1 MTSICLVRHG
11 ETDWNRDG
19 KLQGG
24 TDIPLNDTGVKQAEL
39 CHKHLSEYT
48 WDAVVASPLERAK
61 HTADIIREGHGLSLA
76 LMEEFRERHFGKGE
90 GMTEEERHTT
100 YPDRQYPGQ
109 ETKEAF
115 VERVMRGIG
124 RITEEYTDQHV
135 LLVAHGAVINAI
147 LTEISGGEIGAD
159 RFKLLNGC
167 LNNIEFRKE
176 SWTIHDYNQV
186 THLS

>member
-11 ETDWNRDG
+11 ETDWNKQG

-24 TDIPLNDTGVKQAEL
+24 TDIPLNDTGIKQAEL
-39 CHKHLSEYT
+39 CRDYLAEDS

-61 HTADIIREGHGLSLA
+61 HTADIIRERHGLSVA
-76 LMEEFRERHFGKGE
+76 LMDEFKERHFGKGE
-90 GMTEEERHTT
+90 GMTEEERRAS
-100 YPDRQYPGQ
+100 YPDKQYPGQ
-109 ETKEAF
+109 EPKEAF
-115 VERVMRGIG
+115 IERVMAGID
-124 RITEEYTDQHV
+124 RIIEEYTDEHV

-147 LTEISGGEIGAD
+147 LTEISGGKVGAD

-167 LNNIEFRKE
+167 LNNIEFRKD